1 MLIDHKM
8 VEKNWKRNN
17 KYKKMSAAEDL
28 YEVLNLGNIIF
39 I

>member
-8 VEKNWKRNN
+8 VEKNRKWNN

-28 YEVLNLGNIIF
+28 YEVLNF
-39 I
+39 